1 MTKVAIMKRRLL
13 VLFIAL
19 SLVLFILSG
28 CTKRYKKDSLSDDFS
43 LREMLMRYIN
53 NDTAVDYCAE
63 RVFPDTLPMYQISP
77 RNITDSEYRETLEML
92 GIKETEL
99 PKQWIN
105 LDGNKLKIDLDDIF
119 TSSRGYFDMTEEELE
134 KKAREIFA
142 KLPFVHG
149 EYEYIG
155 MRATYKTTDSEG
167 EHIDSAAGCFCR
179 VVNGIRVVG
188 HDACY
193 LYFDGS
199 GLVSLVAEVYDYE
212 EIGSMDIYPL
222 QSAINRIASPDSFRV
237 EEASA
242 QIGVAK
248 TLNVENAVIRYVN
261 QLSQGCEILEPVYVF
276 MGTAIDSEDNEAD
289 FTSIVIAIPDSFLE

>member
-1 MTKVAIMKRRLL
+1 MKRRLL

-28 CTKRYKKDSLSDDFS
+28 CTKRYKKVSLSDDFS

-167 EHIDSAAGCFCR
+167 EHIRSAAGCFCR

-188 HDACY
+188 GHDSCY

-199 GLVSLVAEVYDYE
+199 GLVSLVAELYDYE
-212 EIGSMDIYPL
+212 EIGSMKVIPI
-222 QSAINRIASPDSFRV
+222 QRAIERITSPDSFSV

-248 TLNVENAVIRYVN
+248 TLKVETAVIRYVN
-261 QLSQGCEILEPVYVF
+261 QLSQGCEILEPVYYFRGSAFDSAGSNAVF
-276 MGTAIDSEDNEAD
+276 ASA
-289 FTSIVIAIPDSFLE
+289 VIAIPDSFLE